1 MGGLL
6 VLDSASTLVSNPAKY
21 RVLLCGIFS
30 PLAALVL
37 YVLIYGILTRF
48 SKDLEKDWLFRL
60 SLATAGMIMPFLL
73 TLVLA
78 WKESRRHALFL
89 SGKIGLVIA
98 CLSLA
103 LVWKPAEDGIQRW
116 KQSRN
121 QAMRN
126 VAAPLFETLD
136 LDGKTQR
143 LADHRGDVVV
153 VNIWATWCGP
163 CRAEMPRL
171 DRMYQSRKH
180 QRFIV
185 FGLSDEDAA
194 KQRDFLKEIP
204 VSYPLLTV
212 RGSVPDL
219 YRDIARYPAIF
230 LIDRNGQLQPAPGP
244 DQPFGALQSAVDRLL
259 ATGPS

>member
-1 MGGLL
+1 MNKL
-6 VLDSASTLVSNPAKY
+6 AKY

-30 PLAALVL
+30 PLLALVL
-37 YVLIYGILTRF
+37 YALLYGILSSF

-60 SLATAGMIMPFLL
+60 SLATLGMTLPFLF
-73 TLVLA
+73 TVALA
-78 WKESRRHALFL
+78 WKDSRSHALFL
-89 SGKIGLVIA
+89 SGKIGLIIA

-121 QAMRN
+121 QAMQN
-126 VAAPLFETLD
+126 VAAPPFETLD

-143 LADHRGDVVV
+143 LADHRGDVVLV
-153 VNIWATWCGP
+153 DIWATWCGP
-163 CRAEMPRL
+163 CKAEMPRL
-171 DRMYQSRKH
+171 DRLYQSRKN

-185 FGLSDEDAA
+185 FGLSDENAA
-194 KQRDFLKEIP
+194 KQKDFLKETP

-212 RGSVPDL
+212 RGNIPDL

-244 DQPFGALQSAVDRLL
+244 DRPFESLQSAVDQLL

>member
-1 MGGLL
+1 M
-6 VLDSASTLVSNPAKY
+6 
-21 RVLLCGIFS
+21 
-30 PLAALVL
+30 VL
-37 YVLIYGILTRF
+37 YALIYGILTRF
-48 SKDLEKDWLFRL
+48 SQDLEKDWLLRL
-60 SLATAGMIMPFLL
+60 SLATLGMILPFLL

-78 WKESRRHALFL
+78 WKDSRRQKLFL

-126 VAAPLFETLD
+126 VVAPSFETLD

-143 LADHRGDVVV
+143 LADHRGDVVL

-163 CRAEMPRL
+163 CRAEMPQL
-171 DRMYQSRKH
+171 DRLYQSRKN
-180 QRFIV
+180 QGFII
-185 FGLSDEDAA
+185 FGLSDEDAE
-194 KQRDFLKEIP
+194 KQRDFVKEIP

-212 RGSVPDL
+212 GGNIPDL

-244 DQPFGALQSAVDRLL
+244 DQPFEALRSAVDQLL
-259 ATGPS
+259 ATGPA

>member
-1 MGGLL
+1 VNKL
-6 VLDSASTLVSNPAKY
+6 ANY
-21 RVLLCGIFS
+21 RVLLCGILS
-30 PLAALVL
+30 PLAALIL
-37 YVLIYGILTRF
+37 YVLIYGILTRL

-60 SLATAGMIMPFLL
+60 SLATLGMALPFLF
-73 TLVLA
+73 TIALA
-78 WKESRRHALFL
+78 WKDSRRRTLFL
-89 SGKIGLVIA
+89 SGKIGLTVA

-103 LVWKPAEDGIQRW
+103 LMWKPVDDGIQRW

-126 VAAPLFETLD
+126 IAAPAFETLD
-136 LDGKTQR
+136 LDGKTER
-143 LADHRGDVVV
+143 LADHRGDVVL

-171 DRMYQSRKH
+171 DRLYRTRKN

-185 FGLSDEDAA
+185 FGLSDEETT
-194 KQRDFLKEIP
+194 KQKDFLKEIP
-204 VSYPLLTV
+204 VSYPLLTLH
-212 RGSVPDL
+212 GNIPDL

-244 DQPFGALQSAVDRLL
+244 DQPFEALQTTIDHLL
-259 ATGPS
+259 AAGPS

>member
-1 MGGLL
+1 MNKL
-6 VLDSASTLVSNPAKY
+6 AKY
-21 RVLLCGIFS
+21 RVLLCGVFS
-30 PLAALVL
+30 PPAALVL
-37 YVLIYGILTRF
+37 YALIYGILTRF
-48 SKDLEKDWLFRL
+48 SQDLEKDWLFRL
-60 SLATAGMIMPFLL
+60 SLATLGMILPFLL

-78 WKESRRHALFL
+78 WRDSRRQALFL
-89 SGKIGLVIA
+89 SGKIGLAIA

-126 VAAPLFETLD
+126 VVAPSFETLD

-143 LADHRGDVVV
+143 LADHRGDVVL

-171 DRMYQSRKH
+171 DRLYQSRKN

-185 FGLSDEDAA
+185 FGLSNEDAA
-194 KQRDFLKEIP
+194 TQRAFLKEIP

-212 RGSVPDL
+212 RGNIPDL

-244 DQPFGALQSAVDRLL
+244 DQPFEALRSAVDQLL
-259 ATGPS
+259 ATGPA

>member
-1 MGGLL
+1 MNKL
-6 VLDSASTLVSNPAKY
+6 AKY

-30 PLAALVL
+30 PLLALAL
-37 YVLIYGILTRF
+37 YVLIYGTLTHF

-60 SLATAGMIMPFLL
+60 SLATSGMILPFLL

-89 SGKIGLVIA
+89 STKIGLIIA
-98 CLSLA
+98 CLSLT
-103 LVWKPAEDGIQRW
+103 LVWKPVDDGIQRW

-126 VAAPLFETLD
+126 VAAPAFETLD
-136 LDGKTQR
+136 LDGKMQR
-143 LADHRGDVVV
+143 LTDHHGDVVL

-171 DRMYQSRKH
+171 DRLYRSRKD
-180 QRFIV
+180 QGFIV
-185 FGLSDEDAA
+185 FGLSDEEET
-194 KQRDFLKEIP
+194 KQRDFLKKIP

-212 RGSVPDL
+212 RGNIPEF
-219 YRDIARYPAIF
+219 YRDIARYPAVF
-230 LIDRNGQLQPAPGP
+230 LIDRNGQLQPAPSQ
-244 DQPFGALQSAVDRLL
+244 DQPFEALQAAVDHLL
-259 ATGPS
+259 ATRPS

>member
-1 MGGLL
+1 MNKL
-6 VLDSASTLVSNPAKY
+6 TKY

-37 YVLIYGILTRF
+37 YALIYGTLTRF
-48 SKDLEKDWLFRL
+48 SKDLEKDWLVRL
-60 SLATAGMIMPFLL
+60 SLATLGMTLPFLL
-73 TLVLA
+73 TLVFA
-78 WKESRRHALFL
+78 WKDSRRRALFL

-126 VAAPLFETLD
+126 VAAPPFETLD

-143 LADHRGDVVV
+143 LADHHGDVVL

-163 CRAEMPRL
+163 CRAEMPQL
-171 DRMYQSRKH
+171 DRLYQSRRN
-180 QRFIV
+180 QGFIV

-194 KQRDFLKEIP
+194 TQKDFLKEIP

-212 RGSVPDL
+212 RGNISDL
-219 YRDIARYPAIF
+219 YRDIARYPATF

-244 DQPFGALQSAVDRLL
+244 DRPFEALQSAVDQLL
-259 ATGPS
+259 TTGHS